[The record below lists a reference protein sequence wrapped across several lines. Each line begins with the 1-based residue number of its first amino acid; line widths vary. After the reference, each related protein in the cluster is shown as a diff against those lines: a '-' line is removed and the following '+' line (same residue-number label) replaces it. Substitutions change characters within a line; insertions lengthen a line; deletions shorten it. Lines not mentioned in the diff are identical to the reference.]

1 MSMGIPLDGAGGEGL
16 GRIGGGASRGG
27 RNIERGAERGRAER
41 EEVKIVVQSMN
52 WKASLASLVW
62 SILQAAAYQASGSM
76 SAGCLKGMVAIWL
89 WMFNQRPRRN
99 FTTRVRG
106 SVYLASETK
115 VRKLSK

>member
-1 MSMGIPLDGAGGEGL
+1 MGIPLDGAGGGGL
-16 GRIGGGASRGG
+16 GGTGGGASGRG
-27 RNIERGAERGRAER
+27 RNIKRGAEQGRAER
-41 EEVKIVVQSMN
+41 EEVKVVVRSMD

-62 SILQAAAYQASGSM
+62 SILQAVAYQASGSV
-76 SAGCLKGMVAIWL
+76 SAGRPKGIVAIWL
-89 WMFNQRPRRN
+89 WIFNQRPRRN

>member
-1 MSMGIPLDGAGGEGL
+1 MGIPLDSAGGGGL
-16 GRIGGGASRGG
+16 GGTGGGASGGG
-27 RNIERGAERGRAER
+27 RNIEKGAKRGRTER
-41 EEVKIVVQSMN
+41 EEVKVVVWSMD
-52 WKASLASLVW
+52 WKALLASLVW
-62 SILQAAAYQASGSM
+62 PILQAAAYQASGSV
-76 SAGCLKGMVAIWL
+76 SAGRPKGMVAIWL